1 MIFNSI
7 EELLLHSKKIRGK
20 WVADYNF
27 KNHSLAK
34 NNKGIIG
41 KIVEEGFFGYKANNI
56 AKADFDKLGVELKVT
71 GLVKRK
77 RNNLISIKERLVLNM
92 INYFTEYHSD
102 FESSSF
108 WKKNN
113 HLLII
118 FYLYEK
124 KDDFNFQFVESILHR
139 FSDADLYII
148 KQDWKYIN
156 RKIVEGKAHELSE
169 GDTMYL
175 GAAPKGADCM
185 SVVPQ
190 PGSNEL
196 AKARAYT
203 LKPSYMNQLIKQELL
218 GEKVHSLLDIREIK
232 ENTFEM
238 VIKSKLE
245 KFLGYSTTELIT
257 LLNLKT
263 NIKAKSVY
271 SKIVNNILGSKSN
284 INYSDEFIKA
294 GIKLKTIRLNK
305 NNNIDESMSF
315 PTFTYKEI
323 IEDNWDENESDTK
336 ELFTNSKFLFVVF
349 KFINNEYC
357 LHKVQFWNMPIKD
370 IDEFVKPVWKKLK
383 EILLSGKIIK
393 KIDGRGRYITNFPHP
408 SFNKVCHV
416 RPHDAKSFAV
426 SRKGFELPIPDEL
439 TKFKS
444 YTKSC
449 FWLDRRYILK
459 IINNN

>member
-1 MIFNSI
+1 MNFSSI
-7 EELLLHSKKIRGK
+7 EELLLYSQKIRGN

-27 KNHSLAK
+27 KNYSLAK

-41 KIVEEGFFGYKANNI
+41 KVVEEGFFEYKSNNI
-56 AKADFDKLGVELKVT
+56 AKADFEELGVELKVT
-71 GLVKRK
+71 GLIKRK
-77 RNNLISIKERLVLNM
+77 KNDLIAIKERLVLNM
-92 INYFTEYHSD
+92 INYFKEYNSD

-124 KDDFNFQFVESILHR
+124 KDDFNFQFVESILHK
-139 FSDADLYII
+139 FSDEDLYII
-148 KQDWKYIN
+148 KQDWNYIN
-156 RKIVEGKAHELSE
+156 QKILEGKAHELSE

-175 GAAPKGADCM
+175 GAAPKGANAM
-185 SVVPQ
+185 SIGPQ
-190 PGSNEL
+190 PGSNTM
-196 AKARAYT
+196 AKDRAYT
-203 LKPSYMNQLIKQELL
+203 LKPSYMNRIIKQQLL

-245 KFLGYSTTELIT
+245 KYIGYSATKLVA

-271 SKIVNNILGSKSN
+271 STIVNQLLGSKSN
-284 INYSDEFIKA
+284 INYSDEFTKA
-294 GIKLKTIRLNK
+294 GIKLKTIRLNNK
-305 NNNIDESMSF
+305 NSIDENMSF
-315 PTFTYKEI
+315 PTFNYKEI
-323 IEDNWDENESDTK
+323 IEEKWDENESETR
-336 ELFTNSKFLFVVF
+336 ELFTNSKFLFVIF
-349 KFINNEYC
+349 KFKDNDYYLE
-357 LHKVQFWNMPIKD
+357 KVLFWNMPIKD
-370 IDEFVKPVWKKLK
+370 INDFVKPVWEKLK
-383 EILLSGKIIK
+383 NTLLSGKIIE

-408 SFNKVCHV
+408 SFNNVCHI
-416 RPHDAKSFAV
+416 RPHDSKSYAV
-426 SRKGFELPIPDEL
+426 SGKGFELPFPDE
-439 TKFKS
+439 KSGFKR

-459 IINNN
+459 VINNN